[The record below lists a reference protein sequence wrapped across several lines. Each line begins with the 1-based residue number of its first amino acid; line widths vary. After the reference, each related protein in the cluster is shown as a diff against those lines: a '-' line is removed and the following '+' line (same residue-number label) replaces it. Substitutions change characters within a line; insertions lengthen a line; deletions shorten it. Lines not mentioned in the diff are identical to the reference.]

1 MSATLKD
8 VAKLARVSVSTASL
22 ALNGKHVRPETRK
35 RILIAAEK
43 LNYVMGSAAKS
54 LKSGKAR
61 TIGFY
66 ILNLKEI
73 RDLSEEASDFW
84 YILLKGIMEV
94 TSRNGYAFN
103 FESGL
108 WESNDSEN
116 IIVTRAR
123 SKAVDGAIIIPQYNF
138 HYHFLKPLDD
148 IGFPYVIINP
158 DIDLSA
164 DKKIVINEYAGS
176 FTGAEYLIDKGF
188 KRIGFINGPEIHID
202 SINRYK
208 GFLEAMIKH
217 KIPIHSEYICNS
229 DFTMA
234 GGRTSAEKILESV
247 DEPPEAF
254 LCANDY
260 MAVGAIHAIVNRGLK
275 VPKDIS
281 VFGYGDHD
289 IGRGVIPRLTTVHTP
304 VLDIGRTAAEK
315 LFAQLHNQDGEN
327 LQTEFVP
334 ELIERESVR
343 RN

>member
-1 MSATLKD
+1 MGATLKD
-8 VAKLARVSVSTASL
+8 VAKLAKVSVSTASL

-35 RILIAAEK
+35 RILVAAEK

-54 LKSGKAR
+54 LKSGKAH

-66 ILNLKEI
+66 ILNLQEI

-94 TSRNGYAFN
+94 TGRNGYAFN

-108 WESNDSEN
+108 WEANDSEN
-116 IIVTRAR
+116 IIVNRAR

-138 HYHFLKPLDD
+138 HYYFLKPLDD
-148 IGFPYVIINP
+148 IDFPYVIINP
-158 DIDLSA
+158 SVDLPA
-164 DKKIVINEYAGS
+164 HKKIVINEYAGS
-176 FTGAEYLIDKGF
+176 FAGTEYLIAKGF
-188 KRIGFINGPEIHID
+188 DRIGFINGPEIHVD

-208 GFLEAMIKH
+208 GFLDAMIKY
-217 KIPIHSEYICNS
+217 KKPIHSEYIRNS

-234 GGRTSAEKILESV
+234 GGKKTVEAVL
-247 DEPPEAF
+247 DAADDPPEAL

-260 MAVGAIHAIVNRGLK
+260 MAVGAIHGITNRGFR
-275 VPKDIS
+275 VPEDIS

-289 IGRGVIPRLTTVHTP
+289 IARGVIPRLTTVHTP

-327 LQTEFVP
+327 LQTEFFP